1 MSSEIRDINLF
12 KDKIYIGYNV
22 VDNPKKLNQSV
33 IFRCY
38 DKSNTQMTNQAIY
51 KGTNTI
57 TVPKETVKINTEFIQ
72 LQSFLKFKGIAE
84 TGGQAKEFI
93 QDGII
98 RVNGEVCTARGKKIR
113 NGDVVTAFA
122 VDYTI
127 VNEN

>member
-1 MSSEIRDINLF
+1 M
-12 KDKIYIGYNV
+12 KIKV
-22 VDNPKKLNQSV
+22 KTAEHQ
-33 IFRCY
+33 
-38 DKSNTQMTNQAIY
+38 
-51 KGTNTI
+51 
-57 TVPKETVKINTEFIQ
+57 KETVKINTEFIQ

-127 VNEN
+127 VNEDKFNYT